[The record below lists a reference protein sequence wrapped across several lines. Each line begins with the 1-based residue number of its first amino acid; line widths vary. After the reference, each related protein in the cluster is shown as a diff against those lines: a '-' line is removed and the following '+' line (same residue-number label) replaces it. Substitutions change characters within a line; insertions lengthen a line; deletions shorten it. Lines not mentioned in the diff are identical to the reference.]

1 MYVSQWLCLTY
12 KNNRITNFHLI
23 DKKIISNYLFNY
35 LIISPMIIEKKVY
48 ILLYL
53 LYLLICIDFVK
64 Y

>member
-1 MYVSQWLCLTY
+1 MYVSQWLCLAY

-23 DKKIISNYLFNY
+23 DKKVISNYLFNY

-48 ILLYL
+48 NLY
-53 LYLLICIDFVK
+53 YI